1 MKKTKRLEVRFSN
14 GNFTAFPKV
23 KIDSIISRS
32 YCADLHI
39 IPRDTILNFEYG
51 ESGKCIATV
60 YFDKVDFFE
69 WIDEEEEE
77 ES

>member
-1 MKKTKRLEVRFSN
+1 MKKTKRLEVHFSN

-23 KIDSIISRS
+23 KIDSILSRL
-32 YCADLHI
+32 CGADLYLIH
-39 IPRDTILNFEYG
+39 RDTILNFEYG

-69 WIDEEEEE
+69 WIDEEEE
-77 ES
+77 S